1 MSAPTDEAKAR
12 EILPDPKHIEL
23 LDHGVVEILREK
35 RALLTAAL
43 AATRAEGFAQAR
55 EMAAKI
61 SEAQRHHS
69 AKAEYPYDG
78 GAGSMGYERAC
89 YDCEVAIYAMV
100 QP

>member
-12 EILPDPKHIEL
+12 FAEL
-23 LDHGVVEILREK
+23 RQDAERHQCNDYSWRTVVELID
-35 RALLTAAL
+35 AL
-43 AATRAEGFAQAR
+43 AAARAEGFAQAR